1 MPVLVRRHPDM
12 PAPLMR
18 APRVTPDLIRGPAF
32 TPTAVNNEACVR
44 PTPGQQAKFCRHNAI
59 APAAVRHPLTMTGAS
74 GKP

>member
-32 TPTAVNNEACVR
+32 TPTAV
-44 PTPGQQAKFCRHNAI
+44 TPQRAFGPRSGQQTQSCRSNAI